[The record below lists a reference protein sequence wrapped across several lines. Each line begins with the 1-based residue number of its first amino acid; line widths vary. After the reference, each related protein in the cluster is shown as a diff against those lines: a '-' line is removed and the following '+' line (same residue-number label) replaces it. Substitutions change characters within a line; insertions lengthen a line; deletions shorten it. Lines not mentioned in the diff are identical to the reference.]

1 MHFGLLNIDDDIR
14 SQGYCPESFD
24 IVLAAGVLETPVTNA
39 GQLEISSFWTAP
51 QGWVILTEPTRECR
65 GSWLLRHS

>member
-24 IVLAAGVLETPVTNA
+24 IVLAAGVLENA
-39 GQLEISSFWTAP
+39 RDQRRALENIQFLTAP
-51 QGWVILTEPTRECR
+51 QGWGDPD
-65 GSWLLRHS
+65 GADA